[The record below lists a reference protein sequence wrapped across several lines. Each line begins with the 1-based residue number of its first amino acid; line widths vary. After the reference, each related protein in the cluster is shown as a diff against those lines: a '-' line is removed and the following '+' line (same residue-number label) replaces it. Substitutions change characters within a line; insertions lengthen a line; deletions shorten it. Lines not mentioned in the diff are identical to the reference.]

1 MSRFSA
7 SAIMADTMLAASWS
21 VSTSRMN
28 DRSIFSTSNGMCRRR
43 ASDE

>member
-1 MSRFSA
+1 
-7 SAIMADTMLAASWS
+7 MAPTMLAASRS

-28 DRSIFSTSNGMCRRR
+28 DRSIFRMSTGMCFNR